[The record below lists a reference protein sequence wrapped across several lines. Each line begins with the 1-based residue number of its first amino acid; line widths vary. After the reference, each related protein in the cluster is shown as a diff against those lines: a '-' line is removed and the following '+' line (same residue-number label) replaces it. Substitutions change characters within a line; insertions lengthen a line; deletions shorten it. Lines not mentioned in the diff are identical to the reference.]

1 MTLRPFA
8 RASLVKVSCCLTVA
22 LFLAPQPALD
32 PTTAAFKAAVNP
44 ILAKLQEEVQ
54 GAKKL
59 FMADI
64 QAFEVAIKGGL
75 PASANAQVLFD
86 ACVALQTSVAS
97 AGNTALGEIFQAAQ
111 DALAALAGGA
121 PLNGVYPDD
130 FYSGT
135 GGQWDKA
142 RDSVKSKVEKI
153 YPPLQGRLR
162 KAASL
167 AAGKGISLTLRLT
180 PPALQQNWFVS
191 EDDGTNFTNQ
201 FVIDTIVSVNR
212 TALPEDGEVWVA
224 GVGAA
229 YFGTITVRVLGPEDD
244 TVTTTAA
251 NFRWSAHAN
260 QGGTLFKKGNY
271 LVNVRLDITSP
282 GDVAVFSIR

>member
-1 MTLRPFA
+1 MPLRPLA
-8 RASLVKVSCCLTVA
+8 RAASVKVACSLTVA
-22 LFLAPQPALD
+22 LALAPQPALD

-44 ILAKLQEEVQ
+44 ILATLQEQ
-54 GAKKL
+54 LQSAKKL

-75 PASANAQVLFD
+75 PAAANAQVLFD
-86 ACVALQTSVAS
+86 ACVALQTSVAG
-97 AGNTALGEIFQAAQ
+97 AGNTALSEIFSAAQ
-111 DALAALAGGA
+111 GALAALSGGT

-142 RDSVKSKVEKI
+142 RDAVKSKVEKI
-153 YPPLQGRLR
+153 YAPLQGRLR
-162 KAASL
+162 KTTSL

-180 PPALQQNWFVS
+180 PPVLQHDWFVS
-191 EDDGTNFTNQ
+191 EDDGTAYNNQ
-201 FVIDTIVSVNR
+201 FAIDTIVSVNR
-212 TALPEDGEVWVA
+212 TALPEDGEVWGA
-224 GVGAA
+224 GVGAI
-229 YFGTITVRVLGPEDD
+229 YFGTITFRILGPEDD